1 MQTPVYK
8 TNPHDEYELIQKIG
22 SGTYGDVYKVSK
34 KEFSWFSAVLSL
46 KPILNFQGK
55 NIQSG
60 ELAAI
65 KVIKIE
71 SGDDFQQIEQE
82 ITMLRSC
89 QHKNII
95 RWARKKINSWSEIQE
110 TKERN

>member
-1 MQTPVYK
+1 MNT
-8 TNPHDEYELIQKIG
+8 
-22 SGTYGDVYKVSK
+22 SSSK
-34 KEFSWFSAVLSL
+34 KSDQERMETFIRWDEVFFNILGNFKAQ
-46 KPILNFQGK
+46 PIRNLQGK
-55 NIQSG
+55 NIQTG

-82 ITMLRSC
+82 ILMLRSC

-95 RWARKKINSWSEIQE
+95 RWDL
-110 TKERN
+110 RNIEMRSS

>member
-1 MQTPVYK
+1 MKFKAQ
-8 TNPHDEYELIQKIG
+8 
-22 SGTYGDVYKVSK
+22 
-34 KEFSWFSAVLSL
+34 
-46 KPILNFQGK
+46 PILLLQGK
-55 NIQSG
+55 NIQTG

-95 RWARKKINSWSEIQE
+95 RWEKTFHKDPGDKNLLCNHRFPAITAHIWGVTGSGFAWSYVQSAYKTF
-110 TKERN
+110 TK

>member
-22 SGTYGDVYKVSK
+22 SGTYGDVYKVLV
-34 KEFSWFSAVLSL
+34 EQFFSFIFKAQPKS
-46 KPILNFQGK
+46 ILPFQGK

-95 RWARKKINSWSEIQE
+95 S
-110 TKERN
+110 